1 MKMTP
6 FINKTHTYGRIW
18 TVATLLVF
26 LCIPLSISLYYN
38 AWPTAGEFLK
48 GFGMTAI
55 IFYPTGIIEV
65 LSYAPFLGAAGTY
78 LSFVTGNITNLKLP
92 CAMTALD
99 SAGYKVSEEEGEI
112 IATISVAT
120 SAIVTTL
127 IIALCIILM
136 SFTGF
141 IQKITSE
148 SSPLFPAFQQIL
160 PCLFGAIGATYF
172 WKHWKLSI
180 APFLVCIII
189 LLFSGG
195 AQVGILIPV
204 AVIVALAAT
213 HFMYKKGWLGKEEPK
228 EIGEEK

>member
-1 MKMTP
+1 MIMTP
-6 FINKTHTYGRIW
+6 FLNKTHTLGRIW
-18 TVATLLVF
+18 TVATLIIF
-26 LCIPLSISLYYN
+26 LCIPLSISLYYD
-38 AWPTAGEFLK
+38 AWPTAAEFFK
-48 GFGMTAI
+48 GFAMTAI

-65 LSYAPFLGAAGTY
+65 ISYAPFLGAAGTY

-120 SAIVTTL
+120 SAIITTL
-127 IIALCIILM
+127 IIAVCIILM

-141 IQKITSE
+141 IQKITSPD
-148 SSPLFPAFQQIL
+148 SALAPAFQQIL

-172 WKHWKLSI
+172 WKHWRLSI
-180 APFLVCIII
+180 APLLVCVII
-189 LLFSGG
+189 LVFNGG

-204 AVIVALAAT
+204 AVIVALIAA
-213 HFMYKKGWLGKEEPK
+213 HLMYKKGWLGEEP
-228 EIGEEK
+228 EEVSEEK